1 MNRDNIKLAINTKL
15 IVRFEDLNA
24 KECTSKYHDDKEYR
38 YSVLRADTGAAAF
51 LYVLVDCHLAIR
63 RANVSAGDDVE
74 LLKTMRMGQ
83 AQYGVT
89 ILGDAYTDAETTR
102 VMRTAPA
109 SAPGVYAP
117 ASAPRQALPQ
127 QQPAATRGAT
137 ALAPVAQPIAEVHPL
152 EQIMARCFV
161 VGGRALWTAYTELQ
175 ALGCNYDQPTIE
187 DARAAG
193 ISMFIE
199 RTRNQQNGGG
209 R

>member
-1 MNRDNIKLAINTKL
+1 MQRENIKLAVNTKL
-15 IVRFEDLNA
+15 TVRIEDTNV
-24 KECTSKYHDDKEYR
+24 KECTSRFHDDKEYR

-63 RANVSAGDDVE
+63 RANVSAGDDVV

-83 AQYGVT
+83 PQYSVT
-89 ILGDAYTDAETTR
+89 ILGDAHTDAETTH
-102 VMRTAPA
+102 VTRTAP
-109 SAPGVYAP
+109 V
-117 ASAPRQALPQ
+117 SAPRQAPPPQ
-127 QQPAATRGAT
+127 QAAATRGAT
-137 ALAPVAQPIAEVHPL
+137 ALAPVLQPVAEVHPL
-152 EQIMARCFV
+152 EQIMTRCFV
-161 VGGRALWTAYTELQ
+161 VGGRALWNAYTELQ